1 MAAEITL
8 KIQAKNL
15 GPHENLDFSE
25 KVSSLK
31 TVIYGNNGNGKTF
44 ISRAFRQVSTP
55 ETNNPYRLIAFSQTK
70 ANFNFEINRSTD
82 ATKPNRKIELVV
94 EKDKEIIA
102 KNESGYILHVFN
114 NDYVQEN
121 IEKLGYKPDGNIEG
135 YILGKDV
142 IDLTAEK
149 GELETKKAA
158 IESKKQVFQN
168 KISVHK
174 RELDTLAIKSN
185 TSEYQFFIADNIY
198 QNKVIQNEDSSF
210 DELKKQNTVLNTLPD
225 DFPSVGQIISDIK
238 IEFIDDVIVLL
249 STKHDKGY
257 FTEEFKQKIRDKQDF
272 IEQGIRYK
280 QGNECPFCEQSL
292 TDSAIKLIDEYTKY
306 LADNESQIIGSV
318 SRQIKQLELLEK
330 QFKDTVNSYL
340 KTKTSYDKLKG
351 YLPSFSDKGL
361 TEVVMPVAFSAFKQ
375 DLNKLLEEKKSDIT
389 LSWDSDLLT
398 KLKKE
403 VTTIFNQTTKILSDN
418 NKLINQI
425 NTKKDNLG
433 KEKLELKKR
442 LCRAKYIIAAK
453 ETSALVAEIKQDLTE
468 IVSLETQIA
477 EKENKVKALKK
488 DKVATSFEHFLNE
501 FFAGKYQFN
510 RDSFCLRFKTNDL
523 IENASDVLSEGEKS
537 IVAFCFY
544 LAETHTKVGT
554 EDEYNDLF
562 FVIDDPISSLDFHYV
577 YSVAQ
582 IIRTIS
588 NYFSIERQRLLVL
601 THNLEFMSILIRN
614 KIMDNKFVLD
624 GKGIQKIKD
633 ELIMPYESH
642 LRDLFNVSSRISS
655 PSHTTPNSIRHVLET
670 INKFESPKMDFH
682 DYVQNI
688 GEFNGCAYIYSLI
701 HDYSHGNIRQQRPV
715 TEDMIIDACSKVIAF
730 IAAKFSGQVEAL
742 QA

>member
-1 MAAEITL
+1 MAADITL

-25 KVSSLK
+25 KVNSLK
-31 TVIYGNNGNGKTF
+31 TVIYANNGNGKTF
-44 ISRAFRQVSTP
+44 ISRAFRQVAVP
-55 ETNNPYRLIAFSQTK
+55 ETLKSNRLISFSQTK
-70 ANFNFEINRSTD
+70 ANFNFEINRPTD
-82 ATKPNRKIELVV
+82 AVNPNRKIELVV

-102 KNESGYILHVFN
+102 NNESGYILHVFN

-149 GELETKKAA
+149 GELETKKAT
-158 IESKKQVFQN
+158 IESKKQVFQT
-168 KISVHK
+168 KISAHK
-174 RELDTLAIKSN
+174 RELDALAIKSN
-185 TSEYQFFIADNIY
+185 TVEYQFFTSDNIY
-198 QNKVIQNEDSSF
+198 QNKEIQSEDSNF

-225 DFPSVGQIISDIK
+225 DFPNVLSITSDIN
-238 IEFIDDVIVLL
+238 IEFIDNVLEIL
-249 STKHDKGY
+249 SIKHDKGH
-257 FTEEFKQKIRDKQDF
+257 FSEEFKQKIRDKQDL
-272 IEQGIRYK
+272 IELGLKYIQSSA
-280 QGNECPFCEQSL
+280 CPFCEQTL
-292 TDSAIKLIDEYTKY
+292 TDTAIKLIDEYTKY
-306 LADNESQIIGSV
+306 LADNEAQIIGSI

-330 QFKDTVNSYL
+330 QFKDTINSYL
-340 KTKTSYDKLKG
+340 KSKVSYDKLKG
-351 YLPSFSDKGL
+351 YLPSFSDKSL
-361 TEVVMPVAFSAFKQ
+361 TEIVIPETLSGLKQ
-375 DLNKLLEEKKSDIT
+375 QLVKLLEEKKIDIT
-389 LSWDSDLLT
+389 RSWDSDLLT
-398 KLKKE
+398 KIKKE
-403 VTTIFNQTTKILSDN
+403 ITAIFNQTTKLVSES

-433 KEKLELKKR
+433 REKLELKKR

-453 ETSALVAEIKQDLTE
+453 ETNVLVAEIKQGQTE

-477 EKENKVKALKK
+477 EKENRVKALKK
-488 DKVATSFEHFLNE
+488 DKVASTFEHFLNE

-510 RDSFCLRFKTNDL
+510 RNSFCLKFKTNDL

-544 LAETHTKVGT
+544 LAETHTKVST
-554 EDEYNDLF
+554 ENEYNDLF
-562 FVIDDPISSLDFHYV
+562 FIIDDPISSLDFHYV

-582 IIRTIS
+582 IIRTVS
-588 NYFSIERQRLLVL
+588 SYFSIQRQRLLVL

-624 GKGIQKIKD
+624 GKSMKKIKD

-642 LRDLFNVSSRISS
+642 LRDIFNVSSRISS

-701 HDYSHGNIRQQRPV
+701 HDYSHGNIRQQKPV

-742 QA
+742 NT